1 MKSKH
6 ATGNLM
12 RNRKLLQSHSPWSMR
27 VTGLVLLLC
36 SVILIAA
43 GVPILFIGGIWI
55 LPGAIPG
62 MIGVLGMSY
71 AFLLIVEAGDE

>member
-12 RNRKLLQSHSPWSMR
+12 RNRKPLLSHSPWSMR
-27 VTGLVLLLC
+27 ITGLVLLLC
-36 SVILIAA
+36 SITSIAA
-43 GVPILFIGGIWI
+43 GVPILLIGGIWI
-55 LPGAIPG
+55 LPGAILG